1 MDNYVKYA
9 KFSIGSTNDGWRWS
23 VMGNPDIP
31 ECVDLAYETFTN
43 GVWNVEF
50 KTECLDVN
58 ILNWLA
64 KHAKIVVEIEDGQET
79 WS

>member
-1 MDNYVKYA
+1 
-9 KFSIGSTNDGWRWS
+9 
-23 VMGNPDIP
+23 MGNPDIA
-31 ECVDLAYETFTN
+31 ECVDLVYETFTN